1 MEQVGTVKQIIGT
14 QAVVLVR
21 RASACGE
28 NCAHC
33 KGGCTQ
39 TNITAKVENRAGAD
53 VGDVVKIETDTRRVI
68 LAAVLL
74 YFVPCLFAIVCAI
87 IAQGIGAHK
96 SVVAIATIAT
106 FVTVFCIIQRLD
118 KRIAPNSYITKILSA
133 NNEKV

>member
-1 MEQVGTVKQIIGT
+1 MEQVGTVKQIMERE
-14 QAVVLVR
+14 AVVLVR

-39 TNITAKVENRAGAD
+39 TNITAKVENRAGAA

-74 YFVPCLFAIVCAI
+74 YFVPCLFAIACGI
-87 IAQGIGAHK
+87 IAQGLGAHK
-96 SVVAIATIAT
+96 AVVAIATVAT

-118 KRIAPNSYITKILSA
+118 KRIAPTSYITKILSA

>member
-39 TNITAKVENRAGAD
+39 TNITATVENRAGAA
-53 VGDVVKIETDTRRVI
+53 VGDRVKIETDTRRVI

-74 YFVPCLFAIVCAI
+74 YFVPCLFAIVCATL
-87 IAQGIGAHK
+87 AQGFGAQK
-96 SVVAIATIAT
+96 VVVAIATVAT

-118 KRIAPNSYITKILSA
+118 KRIAPASYITKILSA